1 MMCKVHICSYTQTQN
16 TSISLCYN
24 MSNGGC
30 ENSLHFVAYCLARK
44 RLGTH
49 PIETVAVSTIQ
60 ITIYNLL
67 T

>member
-1 MMCKVHICSYTQTQN
+1 
-16 TSISLCYN
+16 